1 MCFCIRENEICLWG
15 YGLGGRKKL
24 KAEST
29 PGPYA
34 GPATNRASL
43 RGAPRGSPSWN
54 PFSGQSFLTNGTY
67 EEKKD
72 LSEKLRGIVEP
83 RQPPEWRRR
92 SCRLWARMVVE
103 GKARAWGP
111 L

>member
-1 MCFCIRENEICLWG
+1 MFV
-15 YGLGGRKKL
+15 GLRSGRKEE
-24 KAEST
+24 AESEST

-43 RGAPRGSPSWN
+43 RGAPRGSPSWS
-54 PFSGQSFLTNGTY
+54 PFSGQSFLTNRTY

-92 SCRLWARMVVE
+92 SRRLWARMVVE